1 MNKSQQLAVMILR
14 AKIKTEET
22 LKQHDVAW
30 NGQEPREVNSG
41 KPIRQTTSE
50 GLNASASNEAII
62 A

>member
-22 LKQHDVAW
+22 LKQHDIAW

-41 KPIRQTTSE
+41 KRIRETSSE
-50 GLNASASNEAII
+50 GINASASNEAVVS
-62 A
+62 